1 MKPMV
6 TRRQVLA
13 SVAARGTQAPRTS
26 LWMGGAFL
34 VGLIIA
40 LITLLH
46 FGSGDRGTRIALQL
60 TARWSYGFF
69 SLAYLGGPLVTIF
82 GSRFQPLARRG
93 RELGLAFAS
102 AHLTHAGLVVWIYH
116 ISRTP
121 PIGVFGAIFFSIALG
136 FTYLLALLSIP
147 TLAARLPRWLWRAI
161 LIVGMEFIAYAFLTD
176 FLGHHFGHG
185 LEDVIFYLPFTM
197 VAVAA
202 ALLRIT
208 AYGIKLYRWF
218 RSGSRRDKI
227 DPLSPSQQAR
237 SPASRGA
244 APAP

>member
-1 MKPMV
+1 MKLPMV
-6 TRRQVLA
+6 TWRMKA
-13 SVAARGTQAPRTS
+13 QAPRAS
-26 LWMGGAFL
+26 LWMSGAFL
-34 VGLIIA
+34 VALLIA
-40 LITLLH
+40 VITLLH

-69 SLAYLGGPLVTIF
+69 SLAYLGGPLVTLF

-102 AHLTHAGLVVWIYH
+102 AHLMHAGLVVWLYH

-121 PIGVFGAIFFSIALG
+121 PIGVFGAIFFSTALA

-161 LIVGMEFIAYAFLTD
+161 LTVGMEFIAYAFLTD
-176 FLGHHFGHG
+176 FVVGHFGHG
-185 LEDVIFYLPFTM
+185 LKDVIFYLPFSM

-202 ALLRIT
+202 ALLRMT

-218 RSGSRRDKI
+218 RSRLRGDKI
-227 DPLSPSQQAR
+227 DPLSPSHQAR
-237 SPASRGA
+237 
-244 APAP
+244 